1 MTVEEPK
8 RERAA
13 VVLFVDSET
22 VTSEDMA
29 VVMRHALYR
38 NKMLQEGVAAVAGG
52 VEHHI
57 RIVDVMDAGIAAGNG
72 YLWTAPTPKAWQY
85 NEHHLNQKGRTL

>member
-1 MTVEEPK
+1 MSEPT
-8 RERAA
+8 RNRAA

-22 VTSEDMA
+22 VTGPDIA
-29 VVMRHALYR
+29 NVLRHALYK
-38 NKMLQEGVAAVAGG
+38 NGTLHDGLNAVAGG

-72 YLWTAPTPKAWQY
+72 YLWTEATPKSWKY
-85 NEHHLNQKGRTL
+85 HEHSLGDKGLLRP